1 MVELLSEH
9 LFIAV
14 IVYLVS
20 FLATGKFTMQRF
32 MSTEIKLTSMNADA
46 LKLIFR
52 SFQRGEEISF
62 ILCGF
67 AIISLIFII
76 TLFQDN
82 FGEGEIMIIFFSLAF
97 IFEIIAAFIYH
108 DITKFSSLYV
118 GAAFQYSGILSMLCG
133 FFSYFNSVMSWSLGI
148 YAVFYFGLAM
158 FIWLTIR
165 EIQRDIK
172 FARET
177 NL

>member
-14 IVYLVS
+14 IVYLIS
-20 FLATGKFTMQRF
+20 FLAIGKFALHRF
-32 MSTEIKLTSMNADA
+32 LSPKIELRKLSVDA
-46 LKLIFR
+46 LKVTLR
-52 SFQRGEEISF
+52 SFERGEEISF

-67 AIISLIFII
+67 AIISLVFII

-97 IFEIIAAFIYH
+97 IFEIVAAFVYH
-108 DITKFSSLYV
+108 DTTKFYSLYI

-133 FFSYFNSVMSWSLGI
+133 FFSYFNSVMSWSFGI

-165 EIQRDIK
+165 EIRRDIEL
-172 FARET
+172 AREEK
-177 NL
+177 L

>member
-1 MVELLSEH
+1 MVELLSEI

-14 IVYLVS
+14 IVYLTS
-20 FLATGKFTMQRF
+20 FLAIGKFAMQRLL
-32 MSTEIKLTSMNADA
+32 STKIKLMKLNADA
-46 LKLIFR
+46 LKVTLR
-52 SFQRGEEISF
+52 SFEKGEGTSF

-82 FGEGEIMIIFFSLAF
+82 FREGEIMIIFFSLAF
-97 IFEIIAAFIYH
+97 IFEIIAAFVYH
-108 DITKFSSLYV
+108 DITKFFSLYI

-133 FFSYFNSVMSWSLGI
+133 FFSYFNSVMSWSFGI

-165 EIQRDIK
+165 EIQRDIEL
-172 FARET
+172 AREEK
-177 NL
+177 L